1 MESSQLIGLARDL
14 GVAGVVLLV
23 LVLRIEPK
31 LDKLAGQLERLTDAV
46 QVHSLTARAD
56 RIRHSVREERE

>member
-1 MESSQLIGLARDL
+1 MESSQLIDLARDL

-31 LDKLAGQLERLTDAV
+31 LDKLAQQLERLTDAV
-46 QVHSLTARAD
+46 QVHTLTARAD
-56 RIRHSVREERE
+56 RTRERWHGGRE